1 MDVKLALSQMIGQQA
16 NTLNELSEKD
26 LVYKQK
32 LCMEILGVANVI
44 SPGNIKKFFCFLMLV
59 CLTLKSSEF
68 EILGTAT
75 FATSFLA

>member
-44 SPGNIKKFFCFLMLV
+44 SPGNIKKCYHFVKFLNIY
-59 CLTLKSSEF
+59 S
-68 EILGTAT
+68 
-75 FATSFLA
+75 

>member
-44 SPGNIKKFFCFLMLV
+44 SPGNIKKSIIFF
-59 CLTLKSSEF
+59 
-68 EILGTAT
+68 
-75 FATSFLA
+75 

>member
-44 SPGNIKKFFCFLMLV
+44 SPGNIKKFFRSS
-59 CLTLKSSEF
+59 KSIQDARPIF
-68 EILGTAT
+68 
-75 FATSFLA
+75 F

>member
-44 SPGNIKKFFCFLMLV
+44 SPGNTKKLSHFVKL
-59 CLTLKSSEF
+59 LKPYS
-68 EILGTAT
+68 
-75 FATSFLA
+75 

>member
-44 SPGNIKKFFCFLMLV
+44 SPGNIKKFFR
-59 CLTLKSSEF
+59 SSKRMPDQ
-68 EILGTAT
+68 
-75 FATSFLA
+75 SFFNVYKYFRDI

>member
-44 SPGNIKKFFCFLMLV
+44 SPGNIKKFFRSSK
-59 CLTLKSSEF
+59 CLF
-68 EILGTAT
+68 RMPDQ
-75 FATSFLA
+75 SFFNVYKYFRDI

>member
-44 SPGNIKKFFCFLMLV
+44 SPGNIKHLSFFEVPEVLFV
-59 CLTLKSSEF
+59 YS
-68 EILGTAT
+68 
-75 FATSFLA
+75 

>member
-44 SPGNIKKFFCFLMLV
+44 SPGNIKKFFRSS
-59 CLTLKSSEF
+59 KSF
-68 EILGTAT
+68 RMPDQ
-75 FATSFLA
+75 SFFNVYKYFRDI

>member
-44 SPGNIKKFFCFLMLV
+44 SPGNTKKLRSFCKALVSIHYAKPIFFNVYKYCRY
-59 CLTLKSSEF
+59 
-68 EILGTAT
+68 I
-75 FATSFLA
+75 

>member
-44 SPGNIKKFFCFLMLV
+44 SPGNIKKVLSFCNVNHDATPIFFLM
-59 CLTLKSSEF
+59 CFKYF
-68 EILGTAT
+68 RDI
-75 FATSFLA
+75 

>member
-44 SPGNIKKFFCFLMLV
+44 SPGNTKKFTHFVKFIHDAIPILFLMYY
-59 CLTLKSSEF
+59 KHF
-68 EILGTAT
+68 RYI
-75 FATSFLA
+75 

>member
-44 SPGNIKKFFCFLMLV
+44 SPGNIKKFFRFLKCYL
-59 CLTLKSSEF
+59 SIHDDIP
-68 EILGTAT
+68 IL
-75 FATSFLA
+75 FSNVF

>member
-44 SPGNIKKFFCFLMLV
+44 SPGNIKKFFCF
-59 CLTLKSSEF
+59 F
-68 EILGTAT
+68 EIICL
-75 FATSFLA
+75 FMMPYQ

>member
-44 SPGNIKKFFCFLMLV
+44 SPGNIKKFFRFLK
-59 CLTLKSSEF
+59 CLNYLSIHDAIPLLFSNVF
-68 EILGTAT
+68 
-75 FATSFLA
+75 